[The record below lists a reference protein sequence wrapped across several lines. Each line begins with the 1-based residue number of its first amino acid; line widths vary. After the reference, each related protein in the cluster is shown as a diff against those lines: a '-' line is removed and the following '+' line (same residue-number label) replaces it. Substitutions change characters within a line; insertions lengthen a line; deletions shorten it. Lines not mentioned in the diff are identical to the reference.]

1 MWNLTM
7 RSGIPPLPK
16 EWEVDVI
23 GPRCQSVQPLDQPV
37 PSEDTVLLIHT
48 TLNSFHQEV
57 VFL

>member
-1 MWNLTM
+1 MRDLRM

-16 EWEVDVI
+16 EWKVDVI
-23 GPRCQSVQPLDQPV
+23 GPRRQSVQPLDPPV
-37 PSEDTVLLIHT
+37 PSEDTVLSIHT